1 MKNILREK
9 RVGRGGLS
17 SYQFKNKNYQVDYQI
32 EDFKRRLKNIE
43 KIKPLFMEKGYT
55 EECFN
60 DTIAPHILMSKDKA
74 LSEYAQSPI
83 FSAIFS

>member
-1 MKNILREK
+1 MKDEKGKLIAKAKREE
-9 RVGRGGLS
+9 R
-17 SYQFKNKNYQVDYQI
+17 YQI